1 MQASPHSQLM
11 SRSLAVDVQHA
22 AGDQYEPEPEPEFT
36 MPGPSPT
43 GLYVPMSLQPAVQS
57 PGTQKAVAGSMFE
70 PMISPSKEHLG
81 LSLNRA
87 KKQAKLSYR
96 TLRATDIRAKKDPN
110 SLVVGKL
117 ERGQV
122 FEVLQESKWMEQVF
136 VELHVGG
143 SSAKGW
149 VAMTSGKGKPLCVT
163 EAAVQ
168 HLLSTVPLLQELE
181 EHERKRVA
189 EFLDG
194 DNFKESESIIQFGE
208 TGERCNYMYFVEYGA
223 AEAEVMGEVVRVY
236 GRGDFFG
243 ELALLTDEPRSAT
256 VKAVGKEGCRCLKLS
271 RTSFNEFASKCTAIL
286 DQRRKQYA
294 NVHVIDISEPALES
308 YLARPDLRDNMP
320 DSSYPAPQPSK
331 QAMNLLRRIIAHAP
345 ARVPTTMG
353 YQRIDRR
360 LTENG
365 HAQDLVEYDIHMI
378 SKNWETAMNRVQTTY
393 LSPQARMEKQDKE
406 DEEEARLI
414 AKQMDSGGTNKL
426 VGGCRAPNSKGNTV
440 SFVKKPG
447 DAPSTPTK
455 QQSAGI
461 GTPGTRPAM
470 GTPSQNTKS
479 VLQGAVPSV
488 DRNAPMDEHGVQ
500 QHQLNK
506 SARSHI
512 RNFLAIARD
521 LQAMMYKYGFDEADV
536 LAPFGDP
543 TLVFGRRVGG
553 YGVPFVSESQPGKRG
568 PQRDTWSV
576 HTFPFVSSIVASTKF
591 GQPEVDRLLVV
602 TRARL
607 RPTVSAQKYED
618 GVTPPGMLWP
628 LTEMDGHIMA
638 AVCEIDRSKSILLKH
653 DGQRA
658 ARLTETLLDGLLVDP
673 DHPRRKDQITDFEAV
688 KATVQR
694 DFAYCFKMLAP
705 VGRHLLTEDE
715 RVVEYLCEVAAT
727 GWCEGAKQ
735 YAKEA
740 VIALQP
746 DIEGLKSVVD
756 TGLWKVKTAKVG
768 TPEAGGPKT
777 NISTISDTVKAAS
790 RPHAHPW
797 STDARD
803 FAGHLLSLREPEL
816 RALAAAEIP
825 EGDPAT
831 SPSIASP
838 RSPSVASPVKPL
850 SGERPRTDDV
860 SQELILKY
868 FSDRFQ

>member
-1 MQASPHSQLM
+1 M
-11 SRSLAVDVQHA
+11 
-22 AGDQYEPEPEPEFT
+22 
-36 MPGPSPT
+36 
-43 GLYVPMSLQPAVQS
+43 
-57 PGTQKAVAGSMFE
+57 
-70 PMISPSKEHLG
+70 
-81 LSLNRA
+81 
-87 KKQAKLSYR
+87 
-96 TLRATDIRAKKDPN
+96 
-110 SLVVGKL
+110 
-117 ERGQV
+117 
-122 FEVLQESKWMEQVF
+122 
-136 VELHVGG
+136 GG

-149 VAMTSGKGKPLCVT
+149 VAMTNGKGKPLCVT

-189 EFLDG
+189 EYLDG
-194 DNFKESESIIQFGE
+194 DEFKENETIIQFGD
-208 TGERCNYMYFVEYGA
+208 TGQGCDYMYFVEYGA

-331 QAMNLLRRIIAHAP
+331 KALNLLRRIIAHAP

-360 LTENG
+360 LTNTG
-365 HAQDLVEYDIHMI
+365 HALDLVEYDIHMI
-378 SKNWETAMNRVQTTY
+378 STMWQTAMNRVQTTY
-393 LSPQARMEKQDKE
+393 RSPQARMEMQDE
-406 DEEEARLI
+406 LDDEEARLI
-414 AKQMDSGGTNKL
+414 LTKQQAAGSTSKQALGGR
-426 VGGCRAPNSKGNTV
+426 VPNSKGNNVTYGGTV
-440 SFVKKPG
+440 QKPGTPGG

-455 QQSAGI
+455 PGS
-461 GTPGTRPAM
+461 PGTRPAM

-479 VLQGAVPSV
+479 LLQGAVPSV
-488 DRNAPMDEHGVQ
+488 DRNAPVDEHGVQ

-506 SARSHI
+506 SARAHI

-521 LQAMMYKYGFDEADV
+521 LHAMMYKYGFDEDDV

-553 YGVPFVSESQPGKRG
+553 YGI
-568 PQRDTWSV
+568 
-576 HTFPFVSSIVASTKF
+576 PFVSSVVGGGSF
-591 GQPEVDRLLVV
+591 GQPELDRLLVV

-618 GVTPPGMLWP
+618 GVKPPGMLWP
-628 LTEMDGHIMA
+628 LTVLDGHTMA
-638 AVCEIDRSKSILLKH
+638 AVCEIDRAKGILLKH
-653 DGQRA
+653 DEQRA
-658 ARLTETLLDGLLVDP
+658 ARLADTLLDGLLLDP
-673 DHPRRKDQITDFEAV
+673 NHPRRNDQVTDFEAV

-705 VGRHLLTEDE
+705 MGKKLLMEDE

-740 VIALQP
+740 VELLEP
-746 DIEGLKSVVD
+746 DIAALKAVVD
-756 TGLWKVKTAKVG
+756 TGLWPRPKVVAVG
-768 TPEAGGPKT
+768 PEASGGPR
-777 NISTISDTVKAAS
+777 SISDIVKAAG
-790 RPHAHPW
+790 RPQPHPW

-803 FAGHLLSLREPEL
+803 FAAHLLAQAS
-816 RALAAAEIP
+816 AQIP

-831 SPSIASP
+831 SPSRLASP
-838 RSPSVASPVKPL
+838 KSPSPVKQMSAYQKATIRSGKSLWQKAVKSKGVFNMTEVL
-850 SGERPRTDDV
+850 SEKVRQATLSLSLSLSHTHSQRRFSKMCVLSLFSHRFNDRRRAARPQTCASTLRSVSCPSRRHSFART
-860 SQELILKY
+860 
-868 FSDRFQ
+868 